1 MLKKIQKRKK
11 AFGKINMCCNNPEN
25 TLVIHYSCQNLSDI
39 NEGFSPRIT
48 SIAIRTLGSTTQ
60 SFSIHLVAE
69 IEKVDRDKIEEEYD
83 RLEYKMLETFFDF
96 VANHSNCYWFHWNM
110 VNINFGFQ
118 TLEHRY
124 QVLGGQNIPRIPDNK
139 KINISS
145 ILASIYGGKYEP
157 HPRMENLMKTNHKGE
172 LHKDFISGREEPELF
187 KNKEF
192 VKLHGSTLS
201 KVNFFSQV
209 IWDIYYGK
217 LKTSNRNK
225 LALIT
230 DYLSHPFWGILAI
243 ISSLISLFL
252 GIKEITRLLGE

>member
-1 MLKKIQKRKK
+1 MLKKIRRRKR
-11 AFGKINMCCNNPEN
+11 ALNKINIACNNPDN
-25 TLVIHYSCQNLSDI
+25 TLVIHYSCQNLSDN

-48 SIAIRTLGSTTQ
+48 SIAVRTLGNTTH
-60 SFSIHLVAE
+60 SFSIHLIAE
-69 IEKVDRDKIEEEYD
+69 IEKVERDEIEEHYD
-83 RLEYKMLETFFDF
+83 ELEYKMLESFFDF
-96 VANHSNCYWFHWNM
+96 VKNHSDYYWFHWNM

-118 TLEHRY
+118 TLEHRF
-124 QVLGGQNIPRIPDNK
+124 QVLGGKDIPKIPDNR

-145 ILASIYGGKYEP
+145 ILSSIYGGKYEN
-157 HPRMENLMKTNHKGE
+157 HPKMENLMKSNHNGE
-172 LHKDFISGREEPELF
+172 LHKNFIPGKDEPELF

-201 KVNFFSQV
+201 KVNFFSRV

-217 LKTSNRNK
+217 LKTSKKNK

-252 GIKEITRLLGE
+252 GIKEITRLFG